1 MAVWPTA
8 WVYRPPESLK
18 GQTLTPQTKRNMTV
32 PPPQICCPNRSCTA
46 PLNEFGRSDCANC
59 HTPLDYRYVWAI
71 GEAVLTLP
79 VGSILEG
86 RYFVKSPQI
95 WLDTQPGAQPDFPS
109 VELPDEM
116 QVYLYLYPQRL
127 HVPEVFGVCT
137 PQGRS
142 PILLLENVP
151 LDGKGYLLPAIAQAW
166 DGASAARQVY
176 WLWQLLSLWEP
187 LARHGVSASLL
198 VADNIRVDG
207 WCVRLCQ
214 LFWDEGL
221 VDDDSPTAS
230 LGINLG
236 DLANVWL
243 TWMDGAK
250 PEVAEALRS
259 LCHQMHVPNVDT
271 GAIAQTLNQLL
282 LTQAAQT
289 PLYLQLAGVSEPGP
303 QHTHNEDT
311 CYPLTTQGKP
321 DADGLLPQL
330 AVVCDGIGGHE
341 GGEVASQLAVQS
353 LKLQIQALLTEA
365 KTAPELLSPAIVA
378 EQLEAVVRVINDLIA
393 NQNNA
398 QGREERRRMGTT
410 LVMALQLPQAIA
422 TPTGE
427 HAPNSHE
434 LYLVN
439 VGDSRAYWITPQSCH
454 RLTVDDD
461 VAVRE
466 VRMGRMLY
474 REALQRPDAGAL
486 IQALGTRDAEYLHP
500 SVQRFVI
507 DGDGVLL
514 LCSDGLSDNGLVEAT
529 WAEIMGDLFR
539 GQRSLAATTQDW
551 VDLANQK
558 NGYDNVSVVL
568 MQCQSA
574 IAPRPLALPETPA
587 EQSDWSE
594 SARALL
600 DADAPAATPA
610 PPPDAT
616 PTQGKWRRW
625 LLLLALLLIGGLA
638 VWAQLHPTGWQPN
651 QPPAEEATPKP

>member
-1 MAVWPTA
+1 
-8 WVYRPPESLK
+8 
-18 GQTLTPQTKRNMTV
+18 MTV

-46 PLNEFGRSDCANC
+46 PLNEFGRADCANC
-59 HTPLDYRYVWAI
+59 QTPLEYRYLWAI

-79 VGSILEG
+79 VGSILDG

-95 WLDTQPGAQPDFPS
+95 WLDTQPAAQPDFPP

-116 QVYLYLYPQRL
+116 QVYLSLYPYRL
-127 HVPEVFGVCT
+127 HVPEVFGICAN
-137 PQGRS
+137 QGPDGITTEVGLRS

-151 LDGKGYLLPAIAQAW
+151 LDGNGYLYPAIAQVW
-166 DGASAARQVY
+166 ESASAARQVY
-176 WLWQLLSLWEP
+176 WLWQLLHLWEP
-187 LARHGVSASLL
+187 LAQQGVSASLL
-198 VADNIRVDG
+198 VADNVRVDG
-207 WCVRLCQ
+207 WRVRLCQ
-214 LFWDEGL
+214 LFWDDGL
-221 VDDDSPTAS
+221 VDDESPTAS

-243 TWMDGAK
+243 TWIEQAR
-250 PEVAEALRS
+250 PEVAEPLRS
-259 LCHQMHVPNVDT
+259 LCHQMHVPNVELE
-271 GAIAQTLNQLL
+271 AIAQTLNQLL
-282 LTQAAQT
+282 LTHAAQT
-289 PLYLQLAGVSEPGP
+289 PLYLQMAGASEPGP

-311 CYPLTTQGKP
+311 CYPLTTQGEP
-321 DADGLLPQL
+321 TGDGVFPHL

-365 KTAPELLSPAIVA
+365 KTASDLLSPAVVT

-393 NQNNA
+393 SQNNA

-422 TPTGE
+422 TSTGE
-427 HAPNSHE
+427 TAPNSHE

-439 VGDSRAYWITPQSCH
+439 VGDSRAYWLTPHGCH

-486 IQALGTRDAEYLHP
+486 IQALGTRDADYIHP
-500 SVQRFVI
+500 TVQRLVI
-507 DGDGVLL
+507 DEDGILL
-514 LCSDGLSDNGLVEAT
+514 LCSDGVSDNDLVET
-529 WAEIMGDLFR
+529 GWREVMGAVFR
-539 GQRSLAATTQDW
+539 GQRSLAATAQAW
-551 VDLANQK
+551 LDLANQK

-568 MQCQSA
+568 MQCQSTVA
-574 IAPRPLALPETPA
+574 ARPLVLPETPI

-600 DADAPAATPA
+600 ESDQAAAPAPGAPA
-610 PPPDAT
+610 SPPS
-616 PTQGKWRRW
+616 QSKLGRW
-625 LLLLALLLIGGLA
+625 LWLLVLLLIGGVAL
-638 VWAQLHPTGWQPN
+638 WAHFHPMGLQSPDAPVEQPSP
-651 QPPAEEATPKP
+651 QP